1 MPERRAY
8 PAIDL
13 FRMVAAFL
21 VVAIHVA
28 PFASIDPAVDDVV
41 TYTFGR
47 IAVPFFLA
55 TTGFFV
61 LARHRA
67 GSILASRSFRS
78 QLKKL
83 CILYAIATLLY
94 LPVTVYAGNLPDSP
108 FAAFQAIVF
117 EGTFYH
123 LWYFPAAI
131 LGCVL
136 VAFLLDR
143 FGTGISLAIAAALY
157 LIGIL
162 GDSYYGFAC
171 QTDALRGFYDA
182 VFAVSPHTRNG
193 VFFAPLFLLIGVVAS
208 KRSSDGSNA
217 DIQRMGLLVS
227 AVLLAAEGSFVHGF
241 GLDRH
246 DSMYFMLVPATY
258 FLIVVLARMRLSLNA
273 SWARDLSLWI
283 YILHPLCIILVRG
296 IAKACG
302 LTDIITGNSL
312 VFFGAVCLA
321 SLAVSLAAVG
331 AKNAWRKRGC
341 RRSNQKRLLPAT
353 GAPNKGRS
361 RKAPYDG
368 DKTRRQVP

>member
-28 PFASIDPAVDDVV
+28 PFASIDPAIDDVA
-41 TYTFGR
+41 TYTLGR

-61 LARHRA
+61 LGRRRA
-67 GSILASRSFRS
+67 GAILASRSFRS

-108 FAAFQAIVF
+108 LAAAQALVF

-143 FGTGISLAIAAALY
+143 FGVGISLAIAAALY
-157 LIGIL
+157 LVGIF
-162 GDSYYGFAC
+162 GDSYYGLAS
-171 QTDALRGFYDA
+171 QADAVRGFYDA

-208 KRSSDGSNA
+208 KRSSDGPNA
-217 DIQRMGLLVS
+217 HTQRMGLLVS
-227 AVLLAAEGSFVHGF
+227 AVLLLAEGSFVHGL
-241 GLDRH
+241 GIDRH

-258 FLIVVLARMRLSLNA
+258 FLIVVLARMRLPLDA

-283 YILHPLCIILVRG
+283 YILHPLCIVLVRG
-296 IAKACG
+296 AAKACG
-302 LTDIITGNSL
+302 LADIVVGNSL

-321 SLAVSLAAVG
+321 SLAMSLAVVG
-331 AKNAWRKRGC
+331 AKSAWRKRKRRLTTIGTEATATDERNGSGC
-341 RRSNQKRLLPAT
+341 
-353 GAPNKGRS
+353 S
-361 RKAPYDG
+361 R
-368 DKTRRQVP
+368 

>member
-28 PFASIDPAVDDVV
+28 PFASIDPAVDDVA
-41 TYTFGR
+41 TYTLGR

-67 GSILASRSFRS
+67 GSILASRSFRA

-94 LPVTVYAGNLPDSP
+94 LPITVYAGNLPDSP

-131 LGCVL
+131 LGCAL

-143 FGTGISLAIAAALY
+143 FETGISLAIAAALY

-162 GDSYYGFAC
+162 GDSYYGFAS
-171 QTDALRGFYDA
+171 QADALRGFYDA

-258 FLIVVLARMRLSLNA
+258 FLIVVLARMRPSLDA

-283 YILHPLCIILVRG
+283 YILHPPPCIILVRG
-296 IAKACG
+296 MAKACG
-302 LTDIITGNSL
+302 LTDIIVGNSL

-331 AKNAWRKRGC
+331 AKNAWRKRRLPGIEPKTAAVGD
-341 RRSNQKRLLPAT
+341 RSIE
-353 GAPNKGRS
+353 
-361 RKAPYDG
+361 
-368 DKTRRQVP
+368 